1 MSLTIMRV
9 IAQRLENTTAQLRRV
24 LAESQRADVDI
35 AKPRPTGG

>member
-24 LAESQRADVDI
+24 LAE
-35 AKPRPTGG
+35 RPLAEVEIVPYSTQG